1 MKVQETAPGV
11 IRIESDLGARFVAQ
25 YLLIGEER
33 TVLVDTGLANTPD
46 EVLAPALAERGIAP
60 DLILISHADLDH
72 CGGNR
77 RMRERYPSALLA
89 CPEADRGWIESNA
102 AMVAENYMWHAPYGL
117 DQPDEQARTELLG
130 HLGGDAPI
138 DLTLRG
144 GETVRLGA
152 GRRFEVLHL
161 PGHTPG
167 HIGLWDPAARVAIT
181 IDAALSD
188 GIYDRS
194 GNKLIPPRYYDAE
207 AYRSTIR
214 RIRALEPDLLL
225 TAHYPP
231 MNAAQCREFCARS
244 LEHVDAVEAIVREAV
259 EGGETRLKELTDLVD
274 QRLGPFPE
282 FTTELAAGIRS
293 HLAALA

>member
-1 MKVQETAPGV
+1 MNVHEIVPGV
-11 IRIESDLGARFVAQ
+11 IRIESDLGARLMAQ

-33 TVLVDTGLANTPD
+33 TVLVDTGLARTPD
-46 EVLAPALAERGIAP
+46 EVLAPVLVEEGVAP

-77 RMRERYPSALLA
+77 RMRELYPRSLLA
-89 CPEADRGWIESNA
+89 CPEADRPWIESNA

-117 DQPDEQARTELLG
+117 DQPDKQAREELFDD
-130 HLGGDAPI
+130 LGGDAPV

-144 GETVRLGA
+144 GESIRLGA

-161 PGHTPG
+161 PGHTRG
-167 HIGLWDPAARVAIT
+167 HIGLWDPTARVAIT

-214 RIRALEPDLLL
+214 SIRGLEPDLLL
-225 TAHYPP
+225 TAHYEP
-231 MNAAQCREFCARS
+231 MDAAECREFCERS
-244 LEHVDAVEAIVREAV
+244 LAHVDAVEVIVRDGV
-259 EGGETRLKELTDLVD
+259 SRGETRLKELTELVD

-282 FTTELAAGIRS
+282 FATELAAGIRS